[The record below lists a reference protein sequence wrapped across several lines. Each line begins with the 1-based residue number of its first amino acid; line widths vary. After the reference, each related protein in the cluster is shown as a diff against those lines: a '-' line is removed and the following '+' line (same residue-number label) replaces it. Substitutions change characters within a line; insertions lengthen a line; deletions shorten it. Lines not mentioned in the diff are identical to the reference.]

1 MSQISTFTVNNGAD
15 TPVAK
20 TFTIND
26 RQGAKSTFRS
36 GDSALVSGQKVFT
49 HEARLAKTGSAANR
63 VLLSLTN
70 PAEAVVDG
78 STKVVRSS
86 SAKVEFN
93 FAPDADEDERQAFVG
108 LLLNSLSQADIKG
121 SIIAVS
127 TLS

>member
-1 MSQISTFTVNNGAD
+1 MSQISTFTVNDGAD

-26 RQGAKSTFRS
+26 RQGSRSTFRS
-36 GDSALVSGQKVFT
+36 GDSSLVSGQKVVT
-49 HEARLAKTGSAANR
+49 HEARLAKTATAANR
-63 VLLSLTN
+63 MLLSFTN
-70 PAEAVVDG
+70 PAEAEVDG

-93 FAPDADEDERQAFVG
+93 FAPDANEDERQAFVG
-108 LLLNSLSQADIKG
+108 LVLNCLSQADIKA
-121 SIIAVS
+121 SLISVS